1 DSTHFLTMRVSCL
14 FLLVTTLLIAAPNAV
29 DSINDSVTSRR
40 LRQHPD
46 DEQRTIS
53 KFVRNIKDLPAKRNW
68 TKAEKLVKRDVSFDT
83 LYKKTKIHP
92 NILYQI
98 MGLQE
103 LSNKARLTKTL
114 NPFIKAQFK
123 KHKAYENRWIKEN
136 GPLHK

>member
-1 DSTHFLTMRVSCL
+1 MRVSCL
-14 FLLVTTLLIAAPNAV
+14 ILLFGTLLIAAPNAV

-68 TKAEKLVKRDVSFDT
+68 TKAEKLVEKGVSFDT
-83 LYKKTKIHP
+83 LYKKNKIHP
-92 NILYQI
+92 EILYQI

-103 LSNKARLTKTL
+103 LSKKGWLTKTL
-114 NPFIKAQFK
+114 NPFLIQQLKR
-123 KHKAYENRWIKEN
+123 HKTYENRWIKEN
-136 GPLHK
+136 GPL

>member
-1 DSTHFLTMRVSCL
+1 MRVSCL

-53 KFVRNIKDLPAKRNW
+53 KFVRNIKDLPANW
-68 TKAEKLVKRDVSFDT
+68 NRAKAEKLVKRDVSFDT

-114 NPFIKAQFK
+114 NPFLIQQLKR
-123 KHKAYENRWIKEN
+123 HKTYENRWIKEN